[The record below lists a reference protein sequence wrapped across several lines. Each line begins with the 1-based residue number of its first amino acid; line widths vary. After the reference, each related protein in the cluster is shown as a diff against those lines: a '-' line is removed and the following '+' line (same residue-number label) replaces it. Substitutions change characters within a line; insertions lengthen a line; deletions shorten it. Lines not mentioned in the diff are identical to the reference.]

1 MLFTTCIRSYPARV
15 HNNVL
20 PVVFCAFVPSQAQ
33 HCMATILMQCGVAPF
48 LYLEVIVIHVK
59 HIWPVLVAMCCW
71 GAKTLLRVEGRER
84 CCACLNVHPVQVI
97 LRHIARG
104 QLTP

>member
-1 MLFTTCIRSYPARV
+1 
-15 HNNVL
+15 
-20 PVVFCAFVPSQAQ
+20 
-33 HCMATILMQCGVAPF
+33 MATILMQCGVAPF